1 MKSAGDFLADHVKGI
16 PRSGIRDFFEIVQKR
31 GDVISLG
38 IGEPD
43 VSAPW
48 AVREAAIYS
57 LEHGRTGYTS
67 NSGSLKLRN
76 EISGYVEKVFGQRY
90 QAESEILVT
99 VGVSEAIDLAL
110 RAVLNPGETVLYHE
124 PCYVSYA
131 PSITLAHAK
140 GKGIQTH
147 AAHGFRLDAKAVAD
161 AAEGAKVLLLNFP
174 TNPTGAVLKG
184 KELDALA
191 KVCVEKNLLVISD
204 EIYAELS
211 YEGSHESIV
220 TRPGMRERTILLH
233 GLSKAFAMT
242 GFRIGYA
249 CAPAPL
255 IEAMMKIHQYAILC
269 ASTLS
274 QEAAVEA
281 LKGAEVTTG
290 EARESYRIR
299 RDFLKRK
306 MEEAGL
312 QPTQPAGAFYLFV
325 DIRSTG
331 LTSREFALQLLEEEK
346 VAVVP
351 GEAFGPGGQG
361 FVRCSYATSLDRIEV
376 AAERIVRFAK
386 KFGKASPRLAVV
398 R

>member
-147 AAHGFRLDAKAVAD
+147 ASDGFRLDAKAVAD